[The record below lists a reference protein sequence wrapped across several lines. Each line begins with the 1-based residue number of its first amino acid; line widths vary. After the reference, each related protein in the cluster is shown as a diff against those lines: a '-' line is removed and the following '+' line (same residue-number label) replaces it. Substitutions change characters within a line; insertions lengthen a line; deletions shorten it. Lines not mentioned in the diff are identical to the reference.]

1 MKSGVL
7 NINGNGLLITC
18 LLLLFFCQTPCLSQ
32 SVSGNMNP
40 IKDSSIKFVTNH
52 HSLASNIKDR
62 DYKFS
67 DNKLIIP
74 TICIGYGAISLFPTS
89 LKQLNR
95 STRHETREHVV
106 AGAVIDNYMQYSPA
120 ALVYGL
126 NLLGVKGKHNFR
138 DRSIIYGTSML
149 ISTAIVYPA
158 KHIIREWRPDSTDNL
173 SFPSGHTTVAF
184 ASAHFMFREYKDTKL
199 WLALLGYPVAALTG
213 VYRILN
219 DKHWVGD
226 VVAGAGI
233 GILSTEISYWLFPS
247 ISKLTNRIFKR
258 NNTAFMPVWNG
269 QQLGVAYRKS
279 F

>member
-1 MKSGVL
+1 MKSSVL
-7 NINGNGLLITC
+7 NITGYEILITC
-18 LLLLFFCQTPCLSQ
+18 LLLLFFWQTPCLSQ
-32 SVSGNMNP
+32 SISGNMNP

-74 TICIGYGAISLFPTS
+74 TICIANGAISLFPTT

-95 STRHETREHVV
+95 STRHETREHVE

-184 ASAHFMFREYKDTKL
+184 ASAHFMFR
-199 WLALLGYPVAALTG
+199 
-213 VYRILN
+213 
-219 DKHWVGD
+219 
-226 VVAGAGI
+226 
-233 GILSTEISYWLFPS
+233 
-247 ISKLTNRIFKR
+247 
-258 NNTAFMPVWNG
+258 
-269 QQLGVAYRKS
+269 
-279 F
+279 